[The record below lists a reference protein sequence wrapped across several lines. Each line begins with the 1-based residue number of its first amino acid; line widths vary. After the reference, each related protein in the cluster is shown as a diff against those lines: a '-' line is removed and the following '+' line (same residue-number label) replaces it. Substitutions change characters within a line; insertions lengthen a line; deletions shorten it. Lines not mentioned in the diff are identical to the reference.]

1 MDAEIA
7 EKIHV
12 CTNHGNIQFKKHAL
26 VRSVERSI
34 KIDEIV
40 KVLQNC
46 QIIAIYAEDKPLKS
60 YLTFGFTKTKRPL
73 HIVVALD
80 ETEKYV
86 WIISAYEPD
95 KKNWNETFTKRLK
108 K

>member
-1 MDAEIA
+1 MFER
-7 EKIHV
+7 
-12 CTNHGNIQFKKHAL
+12 FKKHSL
-26 VRSVERSI
+26 VRSVERNI

-40 KVLQNC
+40 EALQNC
-46 QIIAIYAEDKPLKS
+46 QIITEYPEDKPLKS
-60 YLTFGFTKTKRPL
+60 YLTSGFTKIKRPL
-73 HIVVALD
+73 HVVAALD

-86 WIISAYEPD
+86 WIISTYEPD

>member
-1 MDAEIA
+1 MNAEITK
-7 EKIHV
+7 KIRV
-12 CTNHGNIQFKKHAL
+12 YTNHRNILFKKHAL
-26 VRSVERSI
+26 VRSIERSI

-40 KVLQNC
+40 EVLQNC

-60 YLTFGFTKTKRPL
+60 YLTFGFTKNKRPL

-80 ETEKYV
+80 ETEKYIWV
-86 WIISAYEPD
+86 ISAYEPD

>member
-7 EKIHV
+7 EKIHE
-12 CTNHGNIQFKKHAL
+12 CAINRNIRFKKHAL
-26 VRSVERSI
+26 IRSVERGI

-40 KVLQNC
+40 KVLQYC
-46 QIIAIYAEDKPLKS
+46 KIIAVYPNDKPLKS
-60 YLTFGFTKTKRPL
+60 YLIFGFTKNKRPL

-86 WIISAYEPD
+86 WIISVYEPD
-95 KKNWNETFTKRLK
+95 KKNWDETFTKRLEK
-108 K
+108 